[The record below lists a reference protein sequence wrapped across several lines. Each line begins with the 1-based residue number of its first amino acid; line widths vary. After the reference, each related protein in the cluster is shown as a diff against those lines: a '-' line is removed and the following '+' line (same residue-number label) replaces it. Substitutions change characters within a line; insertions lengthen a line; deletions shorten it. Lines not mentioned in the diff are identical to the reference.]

1 MFLITTAGNLRVHMA
16 KIGIAE
22 VEFTKV
28 SLPSR
33 ESQRLVEFSLLSILR
48 VHIPKF
54 FLNPVEAEKH

>member
-28 SLPSR
+28 SLLSR

-54 FLNPVEAEKH
+54 FLNPVEAEKD